1 MLIFKVMIGTIDV
14 VNSIKNFFQTTVRNP
29 APLIS
34 AIVMICG
41 LAKRPGLSCI
51 LSTSNVIQDL
61 SKMGI
66 PTDDM
71 PDGSPNLMNKMVHSM
86 ICEIYR
92 ALKEDTNLQV
102 ALEPGAITIQAQG
115 ANAGGPVVTV
125 GTNINFVKGVALLQ

>member
-1 MLIFKVMIGTIDV
+1 MIGTANV
-14 VNSIKNFFQTTVRNP
+14 VNSIKNFFQSTLRNP

-34 AIVMICG
+34 GIVMICG

-66 PTDDM
+66 PTEDM

-86 ICEIYR
+86 MCVIYR
-92 ALKEDTNLQV
+92 ALKEDANLQV
-102 ALEPGAITIQAQG
+102 ALEPGAVTVQTQG
-115 ANAGGPVVTV
+115 ANAGGPIVTV
-125 GTNINFVKGVALLQ
+125 GTNINFAKGFALLQ